1 MSTQKNTLGIVSGFF
16 TYCEERETTMKKVVL
31 LGDSIRMIGYGPLVP
46 ELLGEDYTVWQPEDN
61 CRFVKYTLRGLFEW
75 REDIAGADI
84 IHWNNG
90 LWDTSTGLFDDG
102 GKPFTDENEYV
113 SNMLRVAKELKKI
126 ASRVIF
132 ATTTP
137 VRPDYEYNDNGVIA
151 RYNEVLVPQLQAM
164 GLEINDLHTTVADD
178 IMKYVRESDKIHLSE
193 EGAQLCAKQVARA
206 IMQEI

>member
-1 MSTQKNTLGIVSGFF
+1 MDRIDTSVIEAGKMDGASPMQEFLHIILPNILPAVSVFLVTGLACFF
-16 TYCEERETTMKKVVL
+16 TNDNNVFNFL
-31 LGDSIRMIGYGPLVP
+31 S
-46 ELLGEDYTVWQPEDN
+46 WQ
-61 CRFVKYTLRGLFEW
+61 
-75 REDIAGADI
+75 A

-126 ASRVIF
+126 APRVIF

-151 RYNEVLVPQLQAM
+151 RYNEVLVPQLRAL
-164 GLEINDLHTTVADD
+164 GLEINDLHKTVSAD
-178 IMKYVRESDKIHLSE
+178 IIKYVRESDKIHLSE
-193 EGAQLCAKQVARA
+193 EGAALCAKQVAAA
-206 IMQEI
+206 IKQE